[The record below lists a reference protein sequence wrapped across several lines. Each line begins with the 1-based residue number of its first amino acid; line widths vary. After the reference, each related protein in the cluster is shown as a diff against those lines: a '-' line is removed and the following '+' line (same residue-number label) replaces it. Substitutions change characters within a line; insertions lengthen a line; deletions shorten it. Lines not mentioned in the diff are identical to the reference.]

1 MTVITMTKKI
11 VVLGC
16 GNTLMGDDG
25 VGIRVV
31 ERLQEMKLPENVEI
45 IEAGVGGMSILSW
58 IEDADKAVI
67 VDAVQTGN
75 EPPGTVYEFTDREL
89 PPSDMFMLSLH
100 DLNLVDTINVGR
112 IVQKMPGEIVIIG
125 VEVKRV
131 AEFTKELTP
140 EVEGA
145 IPEVLDLVLKEL
157 K

>member
-1 MTVITMTKKI
+1 MTKKI
-11 VVLGC
+11 KVLGC
-16 GNTLMGDDG
+16 GNTLVGDDG
-25 VGIRVV
+25 VGIRVI
-31 ERLQEMKLPENVEI
+31 ERLQEMQLPPNVEVI
-45 IEAGVGGMSILSW
+45 DAGVGGMAILSW
-58 IEDADKAVI
+58 IEDADKVVI

-75 EPPGTVYEFTDREL
+75 EPPGTVYKFTDKEL

-100 DLNLVDTINVGR
+100 DLNLVDTLNVGR
-112 IVQKMPGEIVIIG
+112 VVQKMPEEIVIIG

-140 EVEGA
+140 EVEAA

>member
-1 MTVITMTKKI
+1 MTKKI

-31 ERLQEMKLPENVEI
+31 ERLQKMGLPDNVEI
-45 IEAGVGGMSILSW
+45 IEAGVGGMAILSW

-131 AEFTKELTP
+131 AEFTRELTP

>member
-1 MTVITMTKKI
+1 MTKKI

-31 ERLQEMKLPENVEI
+31 ERLQKMGLPDNVEI
-45 IEAGVGGMSILSW
+45 IEAGVGGMAILSW

-131 AEFTKELTP
+131 AEFTRELTP
-140 EVEGA
+140 EVERA

>member
-1 MTVITMTKKI
+1 MTKKI
-11 VVLGC
+11 VILGC

-25 VGIRVV
+25 VGIRVI
-31 ERLQEMKLPENVEI
+31 ERLQQMNLSGNIEI
-45 IEAGVGGMSILSW
+45 IEAGVGGMAILSW

-75 EPPGTVYEFTDREL
+75 EPPGTVYEFTDKEL

-112 IVQKMPGEIVIIG
+112 VVQKMPDVIVIIG
-125 VEVKRV
+125 VEVKRI

-145 IPEVLDLVLKEL
+145 IPEVTDLVLKEL
-157 K
+157 N